1 MTLETTTTDL
11 KSTVPAPAGP
21 QPGPSKEL
29 LLSTSFL
36 LKRLGFL
43 VKDRALA
50 ALEETWLTPQHHGV
64 LSILEERQ
72 CRAQG
77 DIADAL
83 GYDRSQLVGLL
94 DELEEHGLVARRRD
108 QEDRRRQLVR
118 ITPEGLE
125 ALGELRRISKQVE
138 KEFLL
143 PLDADERH
151 SLHALLLKLAAHHD
165 VRFAKPA

>member
-1 MTLETTTTDL
+1 MTLETTTTVAD
-11 KSTVPAPAGP
+11 PAGP

-43 VKDRALA
+43 VKDRAHA
-50 ALEETWLTPQHHGV
+50 ALQETWLTPQHHGV

-108 QEDRRRQLVR
+108 REDRRRQLVR

-125 ALGELRRISKQVE
+125 ALGELRRVAKQVE
-138 KEFLL
+138 NEFLT
-143 PLDADERH
+143 PLDADERRA
-151 SLHALLLKLAAHHD
+151 LHALLLKLAAQHD
-165 VRFAKPA
+165 VRFAKPTA